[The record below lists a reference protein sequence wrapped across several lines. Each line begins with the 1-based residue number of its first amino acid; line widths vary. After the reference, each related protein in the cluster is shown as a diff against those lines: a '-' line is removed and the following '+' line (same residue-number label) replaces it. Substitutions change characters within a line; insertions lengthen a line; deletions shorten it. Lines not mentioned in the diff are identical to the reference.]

1 MGLYFRFFVKSW
13 FSRLALPHFSKVTLE
28 LPSSGGKA
36 RSGGGRAGG
45 GGGGV
50 LNPKTVQVVMDIS
63 WYNALKQQKLF
74 IQ

>member
-45 GGGGV
+45 GGV
-50 LNPKTVQVVMDIS
+50 RVEPKNRPSGNGYFLV
-63 WYNALKQQKLF
+63 
-74 IQ
+74 

>member
-45 GGGGV
+45 GGGG
-50 LNPKTVQVVMDIS
+50 
-63 WYNALKQQKLF
+63 AC
-74 IQ
+74 